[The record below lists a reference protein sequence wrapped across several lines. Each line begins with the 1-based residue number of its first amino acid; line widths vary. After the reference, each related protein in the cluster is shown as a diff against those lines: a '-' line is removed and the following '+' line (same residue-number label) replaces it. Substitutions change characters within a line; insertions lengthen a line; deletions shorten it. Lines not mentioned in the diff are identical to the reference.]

1 MNDGD
6 HTIVT
11 TRVKGIIGMTR
22 RLHSI
27 RNKALSTVR
36 GMSEK
41 YEGVSDEQMKEK
53 LHLLSRHVSET
64 AGSLLVNKIGP
75 AKNNKSVSE
84 HVKQMLHVCAV
95 SMVQCC

>member
-1 MNDGD
+1 MNDGAC
-6 HTIVT
+6 TIVT
-11 TRVKGIIGMTR
+11 TRVNRIIGMR
-22 RLHSI
+22 RRFHSI

-64 AGSLLVNKIGP
+64 AGSLLVNKIG
-75 AKNNKSVSE
+75 AEKHNKSVSE
-84 HVKQMLHVCAV
+84 
-95 SMVQCC
+95 